1 MTASD
6 FIINVTESD
15 FEYEVLAYSQ
25 QTPVVVD
32 FWATW
37 CGPCKTL
44 GPMLERLAEEA
55 QGNFRL
61 AKVNVDEN
69 TNLAIRYGVRSIPAV
84 KAFRNGEMVSEFIGL
99 QPEPRLREFLRVLA
113 PAKSDL
119 ILEKA
124 NSLLGLRQ
132 PKSAELAF
140 REVLDDA
147 PGSPAA
153 LLGLAKALLL
163 QGRSNEA
170 GLALLDFPA
179 SRELSKVEL
188 LRPLVETM
196 NRLETGEGL
205 SDNPLDAAF
214 ENAIRLIKRGNVE
227 AALDGL
233 LDILRQDKR
242 YRNGL
247 AREVFVAVLELM
259 GEENPSTRE
268 YRNELAAV
276 LF

>member
-1 MTASD
+1 MSASD

-99 QPEPRLREFLRVLA
+99 QPEPRLREFLGVLA

-140 REVLDDA
+140 REVLDDV

-170 GLALLDFPA
+170 GLVLLDFPA

-188 LRPLVETM
+188 LRSLVEAM
-196 NRLETGEGL
+196 NRLENGEGL
-205 SDNPLDAAF
+205 SDDPLYAAF
-214 ENAIRLIKRGNVE
+214 ENALRLIKRGNVE

-233 LDILRQDKR
+233 LDVIRQDKR

-247 AREVFVAVLELM
+247 ARQVFVAVLELM

>member
-1 MTASD
+1 MSASD

-99 QPEPRLREFLRVLA
+99 QPEPRLREFLGVLA

-140 REVLDDA
+140 REVLDDV

-170 GLALLDFPA
+170 GLVLLDFPA

-188 LRPLVETM
+188 LRPLVEAM
-196 NRLETGEGL
+196 NRLENGEGL
-205 SDNPLDAAF
+205 SDDPLYAAF
-214 ENAIRLIKRGNVE
+214 ENALRLIKRGNVE

-233 LDILRQDKR
+233 LDVIRQDKR

-247 AREVFVAVLELM
+247 ARQVFVAVLELM